1 MKSLFVL
8 MASSLALAGC
18 MAVIGQ
24 SRTADGKVVIGGLV
38 VEEKSPVREDKVIKS
53 EEEWKKILTPEQYK
67 ISRGKGT
74 EAAFCGGYL
83 NNKEEGVYHCV
94 ACDLPLFKSDT
105 KFDSGTGWPSFFQPF
120 NQKNVWLKSDTSYGM
135 FRVEVLC
142 SRCDGHLDHVF
153 DDNKKNKTGLRYC
166 INSEILKFKKS

>member
-1 MKSLFVL
+1 M
-8 MASSLALAGC
+8 
-18 MAVIGQ
+18 
-24 SRTADGKVVIGGLV
+24 IGGLV

-94 ACDLPLFKSDT
+94 ACDLPLFKSDS

-135 FRVEVLC
+135 FRIEVLC
-142 SRCDGHLDHVF
+142 SRCDGHLGHVF
-153 DDNKKNKTGLRYC
+153 DDGPKNKTGLRYC